1 MAVMHLNQVE
11 QMGQLNDYIPQDLPQ
26 GHIHPKEHPVQVHSQ
41 ALLYAHVNATHHS
54 KIFGSTTMELVR
66 FAIGRT

>member
-26 GHIHPKEHPVQVHSQ
+26 GHIRPKEHPVQVHSR
-41 ALLYAHVNATHHS
+41 ALLYAHVNAAHQQQ
-54 KIFGSTTMELVR
+54 
-66 FAIGRT
+66 